1 MKPAQPTANIDIE
14 RARVAGVLATEAFL
28 RRPARAADHLA
39 ENDVLLA
46 LVRALT
52 GSPDALLQSF
62 ASSALALCKAGSAGI
77 SLLEGASA
85 SDAVFRW
92 IAVAGLCEGLAGTST
107 ERDECPCGMTLA
119 LGTPQLFERPQDF
132 FACLQDT
139 QPEVVEGLVVPIP
152 AAEGPHGAIWVIS
165 HDPAHMFDPED
176 ARLLTHIATL
186 AGAALTHL
194 NARRR
199 ASEEA
204 AVAEAA
210 RAQLEESEVRR
221 EEFIAM
227 LGHEL
232 RNPMS
237 PIESA
242 IGASKHLCASNDEA
256 LGVLNVAQRQMRH
269 LRTLVDDLLDA
280 ARLKHGK
287 VAIRRSNTSLNEIV
301 FDAVT
306 AVNHHVEA
314 RKHVLTLHGIDDPV
328 YVRAD
333 HVRLS
338 QVLGNLL
345 SNAAKYTPAGG
356 HIELNVAS
364 LPEEPVTTGASGK
377 DDYGVVVITITDDGV
392 GIDPGM
398 LPHVFDLFAQSPSSN
413 ARAEGG
419 LGIGLAVAKR
429 MVELHAGTIA
439 IGSTRGGSGTTVTLH
454 LPILDRKRS
463 TLEPSRR
470 DVTPMPAPARLLLVD
485 DNRDALEALKTL
497 LEVQGHKVVAVDN
510 GRDAVE
516 LIRSWLPE
524 VAVVDVG
531 MPGMDGF
538 EVARAIRSHV
548 ELSSVMIVAL
558 TGYASESDKSRALA
572 AGFHYHLTKPLSIDK
587 LNYLLSHRS
596 GGMIQGLV

>member
-1 MKPAQPTANIDIE
+1 MNPANSPANRRVE
-14 RARVAGVLATEAFL
+14 RARSAGVLITDAFL
-28 RRPARAADHLA
+28 QRPARVADHLA
-39 ENDVLLA
+39 ENNLLIA

-52 GSPDALLQSF
+52 GSPKALLPSF
-62 ASSALALCKAGSAGI
+62 AQSALGLCRAGSAGI
-77 SLLEGASA
+77 SLLEDTSA
-85 SDAVFRW
+85 SDAAFRW
-92 IAVAGLCEGLAGTST
+92 IAVAGLCNGLTGTRIPC
-107 ERDECPCGMTLA
+107 EACPCGMTLD
-119 LGTPQLFERPQDF
+119 LGTPQLFVRPQGF
-132 FACLQDT
+132 FACLQHV
-139 QPEVVEGLVVPIP
+139 QPEIVEMLVVPIS
-152 AAEGPHGAIWVIS
+152 AAEGPHGVIWVAS
-165 HDPAHMFDPED
+165 HDAGRSTFDPED
-176 ARLLTHIATL
+176 ARLLTDIATL

-194 NARRR
+194 NARRV
-199 ASEEA
+199 ATDDA
-204 AVAEAA
+204 AEAQA
-210 RAQLEESEVRR
+210 TRAQLEEAETRR

-242 IGASKHLCASNDEA
+242 IGASKHLCASNAEA
-256 LGVLNVAQRQMRH
+256 LAVLTVAQRQMRH

-287 VAIRRSNTSLNEIV
+287 MAIRHSNTSLNEIV

-314 RKHVLTLHGIDDPV
+314 RKHLLTLRGIDDPV

-345 SNAAKYTPAGG
+345 SNAAKYTPVGG
-356 HIELNVAS
+356 HIELKVEP
-364 LPEEPVTTGASGK
+364 LPEAPSADGGAAQ
-377 DDYGVVVITITDDGV
+377 DQYGVVVITVMDDGI
-392 GIDPGM
+392 GISPEM
-398 LPHVFDLFAQSPSSN
+398 LPHMFDLFAQSPSSS

-439 IGSTRGGSGTTVTLH
+439 ISSTRGKGTIVTLR
-454 LPILDRKRS
+454 LPILDRRRS
-463 TLEPSRR
+463 ALEPSRF
-470 DVTPMPAPARLLLVD
+470 DTTPMPAPARLLLVD

-497 LEVQGHKVVAVDN
+497 LEVQGHEVVAVDN
-510 GRDAVE
+510 GEEAIE
-516 LIRSWLPE
+516 LMRSWLPE

-531 MPGMDGF
+531 MPGMDGY
-538 EVARAIRSHV
+538 EVARTIRSHV
-548 ELSSVMIVAL
+548 ELSGIVIVAL

-572 AGFHYHLTKPLSIDK
+572 AGFHYHLTKPLSMDK

>member
-1 MKPAQPTANIDIE
+1 MNPAKSAANTDIE
-14 RARVAGVLATEAFL
+14 RARFAGVLATEAFL
-28 RRPARAADHLA
+28 RRPARVADHPG

-52 GSPDALLQSF
+52 GSPDALLQAF
-62 ASSALALCKAGSAGI
+62 ANAALAVCRAGSAGI
-77 SLLEGASA
+77 SLLEGASPG
-85 SDAVFRW
+85 DAVFRW
-92 IAVAGLCEGLAGTST
+92 IAVAGLCNGLAGTST
-107 ERDECPCGMTLA
+107 RRDECPCGMTLDV
-119 LGTPQLFERPQDF
+119 GGPQLFVRPQDF

-152 AAEGPHGAIWVIS
+152 AAEGPHGALWVIS
-165 HDPAHMFDPED
+165 HDQAQTFDPED

-194 NARRR
+194 NARRL
-199 ASEEA
+199 ATEEA
-204 AVAEAA
+204 AVAQAA
-210 RAQLEESEVRR
+210 RAQLEESEMRR

-242 IGASKHLCASNDEA
+242 IGVSKHLCASNDEA

-287 VAIRRSNTSLNEIV
+287 VAIKHSNTSLNEIV

-314 RKHVLTLHGIDDPV
+314 RNHVLTLQGVDEPI

-345 SNAAKYTPAGG
+345 SNAAKYTPVGG
-356 HIELNVAS
+356 HIELKVEP
-364 LPEEPVTTGASGK
+364 LPEDLALTGASPT
-377 DDYGVVVITITDDGV
+377 DRYGDVVITVTDDGI

-398 LPHVFDLFAQSPSSN
+398 LPHVFDLFAQAPSSS

-463 TLEPSRR
+463 PLEPSYL
-470 DVTPMPAPARLLLVD
+470 DMTPMPAPARLLLVD

-497 LEVQGHKVVAVDN
+497 LEVQGHQVVAVDN
-510 GRDAVE
+510 GREAVE
-516 LIRSWLPE
+516 LARSWLPE

-538 EVARAIRSHV
+538 EVARTIRSHV
-548 ELSSVMIVAL
+548 ELSSIMIVAL

-572 AGFHYHLTKPLSIDK
+572 AGFHYHLTKPLSMDK

>member
-1 MKPAQPTANIDIE
+1 MNPANSLVNQRIE
-14 RARVAGVLATEAFL
+14 HARVAGVLATGAFL
-28 RRPARAADHLA
+28 QRPARVADHLA
-39 ENDVLLA
+39 ENNLLIT
-46 LVRALT
+46 LIRALT
-52 GSPDALLQSF
+52 GSPDVLLPSF
-62 ASSALALCKAGSAGI
+62 AQSALRSCRAGSAGI
-77 SLLEGASA
+77 SLLEDTSA
-85 SDAVFRW
+85 PDAAFRW
-92 IAVAGLCEGLAGTST
+92 VALAGQCDVLAGSRTR
-107 ERDECPCGMTLA
+107 RDECPCGITLD
-119 LGTPQLFERPQDF
+119 LDTPQLFVRPQHF
-132 FACLQDT
+132 FACLRDA
-139 QPEVVEGLVVPIP
+139 QPEIVEMLVVPIP
-152 AAEGPHGAIWVIS
+152 AGEGPHGAMWVIS
-165 HDPAHMFDPED
+165 HDPGRTFDPED
-176 ARLLTHIATL
+176 ARLLTDVATL

-194 NARRR
+194 NARRV
-199 ASEEA
+199 AADEA
-204 AVAEAA
+204 AEAQAA
-210 RAQLEESEVRR
+210 RAQLEEAEMRR

-287 VAIRRSNTSLNEIV
+287 MAIRHSNTSLNEIV

-306 AVNHHVEA
+306 AVSHHVEA
-314 RKHVLTLHGIDDPV
+314 RKHVLTLHGMDEPV

-333 HVRLS
+333 HVRIS

-345 SNAAKYTPAGG
+345 SNAAKYTPVGG
-356 HIELNVAS
+356 HIELTVEP
-364 LPEEPVTTGASGK
+364 LPEEPSPGGGARQ
-377 DDYGVVVITITDDGV
+377 DQYGVVVITVTDDGI
-392 GIDPGM
+392 GISREM
-398 LPHVFDLFAQSPSSN
+398 LPHMFDLFAQSPSSS

-439 IGSTRGGSGTTVTLH
+439 ISSTRGKGTTVTLR
-454 LPILDRKRS
+454 LPILDRTRS
-463 TLEPSRR
+463 ALEPSRSET
-470 DVTPMPAPARLLLVD
+470 TPMPAPARLLLVD

-497 LEVQGHKVVAVDN
+497 LEVQGHEVVAVDN
-510 GRDAVE
+510 GQEAVE
-516 LIRSWLPE
+516 LMRSWRPE

-548 ELSSVMIVAL
+548 ELAGIMIVAL

-572 AGFHYHLTKPLSIDK
+572 AGFHYHLTKPLSMDK